1 VLRVV
6 VWQRSVA
13 MFSDGPR
20 FLGMAHAFEAGRW
33 QVALND
39 AYHPLYP
46 LLVALLHRILPLGD
60 SSGGWEAAA
69 GMVSVASGVAVV
81 ALGFG
86 FLRDAFGAGAAWVG
100 AFLLAVQTRS
110 VDFTSDIQSDGLY
123 LALFV
128 AGIWLGWRA
137 WRRGSPAW
145 AAGAGLAVGLA
156 YTTRPEGLGLGL
168 ALGLLGLLQAV
179 GRRWSPGR
187 SATWLAALGGATLL
201 CVAPYVLALH
211 AVTGGWQLTQKKSL
225 AALAGAAPAAHG
237 VFAASTAGAV
247 RADGSEGE
255 APVPPWL
262 RLLGSPRP
270 VDVDPSWIDP
280 AYARRDAQS
289 VVTAPTR
296 AARAARAARML
307 LRTVVDGLRLPIV
320 ALVALGL
327 ASALG
332 RPGPRALLTATLAG
346 LYGVLLYALTLSSGY
361 VSRRHT
367 LPPLVPLF
375 GYAGLGAVAAGA
387 WAARWV
393 RPGRPGARVLATAAL
408 AAAVG
413 AGEVAGL
420 LHPRRSE
427 ELATR
432 RAADWLREHAPE
444 PGPLAAPRQRL
455 GYYAEMP
462 YLPLAGIAD
471 EALGRYL
478 SRAGARYVLLDDP
491 AQVDALLREE
501 GDRVRLLHRV
511 RAGGQQAWVLECAGE
526 GAPASSPG
534 TPSSGS
540 APRAPTGR

>member
-1 VLRVV
+1 VATTRLERWALAGLLLAAAGLRVV

-20 FLGMAHAFEAGRW
+20 FLGMAHAFDSGRW
-33 QVALND
+33 TLALND

-46 LLVALLHRILPLGD
+46 LLVALLHRILPFGD
-60 SSGGWEAAA
+60 SAGGWEGAAA
-69 GMVSVASGVAVV
+69 AVSVASGVAVV
-81 ALGFG
+81 GLGFA

-110 VDFTSDIQSDGLY
+110 VDFTSDVQSDGLY

-128 AGIWLGWRA
+128 AGTWLGWRA

-179 GRRWSPGR
+179 
-187 SATWLAALGGATLL
+187 
-201 CVAPYVLALH
+201 
-211 AVTGGWQLTQKKSL
+211 
-225 AALAGAAPAAHG
+225 
-237 VFAASTAGAV
+237 
-247 RADGSEGE
+247 
-255 APVPPWL
+255 
-262 RLLGSPRP
+262 
-270 VDVDPSWIDP
+270 
-280 AYARRDAQS
+280 
-289 VVTAPTR
+289 VTAPTR
-296 AARAARAARML
+296 AARAARAAQML

-327 ASALG
+327 AGALG
-332 RPGPRALLTATLAG
+332 RPGPRALFTATLTG
-346 LYGVLLYALTLSSGY
+346 LYAVLLYALTLSSGY

-375 GYAGLGAVAAGA
+375 GYAGLGALAAGA

-393 RPGRPGARVLATAAL
+393 RPGRRSARVLATAVLVAG
-408 AAAVG
+408 VG

-420 LHPRRSE
+420 LQPRRSE

-432 RAADWLREHAPE
+432 RAADWLRQHAPE

-455 GYYAEMP
+455 GYYADMP

-511 RAGGQQAWVLECAGE
+511 RAGGHEAWVLECAGE
-526 GAPASSPG
+526 GAPASSSAA
-534 TPSSGS
+534 PSAGS
-540 APRAPTGR
+540 APRAPTGH